1 MKRAV
6 SLILAGSLALSLAA
20 CGSSASSSVAAS
32 SAATTTLTG
41 KGNGFGGVITA
52 TVTMEGDTITAVSF
66 DGPDETENV
75 GGAALSTL
83 AEQIVAAN
91 GTEIDGVSGA
101 TYTTNGCKAAV
112 LNAIDPDAN
121 PYEEDSA
128 VDGHRQHQRLG
139 LRAGR

>member
-20 CGSSASSSVAAS
+20 CGGSTASSTAAS
-32 SAATTTLTG
+32 SAAATTLTG
-41 KGNGFGGVITA
+41 KGQGFGGVITA

-83 AEQIVAAN
+83 APPKRAA
-91 GTEIDGVSGA
+91 SGIWMPPMER
-101 TYTTNGCKAAV
+101 T
-112 LNAIDPDAN
+112 AIC
-121 PYEEDSA
+121 
-128 VDGHRQHQRLG
+128 
-139 LRAGR
+139 

>member
-1 MKRAV
+1 
-6 SLILAGSLALSLAA
+6 
-20 CGSSASSSVAAS
+20 
-32 SAATTTLTG
+32 
-41 KGNGFGGVITA
+41 
-52 TVTMEGDTITAVSF
+52 MEGDTITAVSF

-91 GTEIDGVSGA
+91 GTEIDGVSVRLHHQRR
-101 TYTTNGCKAAV
+101 KAAV

-128 VDGHRQHQRLG
+128 EKTEWPTGASRWRSPQAATSSWLPPTACTPRVPIRTRMP
-139 LRAGR
+139 